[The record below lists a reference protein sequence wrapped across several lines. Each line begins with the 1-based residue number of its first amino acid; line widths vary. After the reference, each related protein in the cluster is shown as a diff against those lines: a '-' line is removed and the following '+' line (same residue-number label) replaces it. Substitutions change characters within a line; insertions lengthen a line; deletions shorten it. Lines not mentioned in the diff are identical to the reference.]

1 MKEVIRMSDATSR
14 KAKTLIKSLCCN
26 YDRCTGGCLLLDDGE
41 VVQCPQMISQSLVCR
56 YFRDV
61 LLEDRD
67 GKELKAE
74 IMGVDHRKVCAVCGE
89 HFRAV
94 SNRAKY
100 CARCSKRMER
110 ERKARWAR
118 NRRDV

>member
-1 MKEVIRMSDATSR
+1 MRMNDTQYKSA
-14 KAKTLIKSLCCN
+14 KALIKGLCCN
-26 YDRCTGGCLLLDDGE
+26 YDRVTGGCLLLERDE
-41 VVQCPQMISQSLVCR
+41 VVPCPQLITQSVICK

-67 GKELKAE
+67 GKALKAE
-74 IMGVDHRKVCAVCGE
+74 IMGEDHRKVCDVCGR

-100 CARCSKRMER
+100 CAGCAE
-110 ERKARWAR
+110 KARLDRQREYMRKRGAGI
-118 NRRDV
+118 